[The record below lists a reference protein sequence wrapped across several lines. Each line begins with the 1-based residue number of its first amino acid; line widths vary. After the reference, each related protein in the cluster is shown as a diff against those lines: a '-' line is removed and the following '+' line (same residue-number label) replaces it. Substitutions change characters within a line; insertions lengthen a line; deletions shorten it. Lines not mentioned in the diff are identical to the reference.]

1 MRRGDDKV
9 LLVVVSKS
17 DFSVLDFNNFASNL
31 DKIDLQVRYQMKG
44 KRPQIIFSGYN
55 KQTKQA
61 NDLIEIR
68 YTFMKRGRHR
78 LFIEATPLF
87 KELSSEKKGIQAQP
101 QPAKPIPAPQQKTA
115 VGNDGQRYRHYGA
128 QWINDK
134 TGRIATRSVADYLNK
149 SPVGTQA

>member
-1 MRRGDDKV
+1 MGV
-9 LLVVVSKS
+9 
-17 DFSVLDFNNFASNL
+17 
-31 DKIDLQVRYQMKG
+31 
-44 KRPQIIFSGYN
+44 
-55 KQTKQA
+55 
-61 NDLIEIR
+61 IEIR

-134 TGRIATRSVADYLNK
+134 TGRIATRGVADYLDK
-149 SPVGTQA
+149 SPIGTQA